1 MEPKKRIFVFSGKTE
16 RKYAL
21 VDAEMYP
28 LLNLHKW
35 RLNSDGYA
43 LTYLGGKCVC
53 MHEFVCVKT
62 FSQVVDHINFNKLDN
77 RRKNLRAM
85 INHENLMRSKNR
97 LRKDLGVALHG
108 ASGKWRARVSTYDSK
123 GKKGEIYLGTF
134 LRKKDA
140 IIARNNYL
148 RGIKNGK

>member
-1 MEPKKRIFVFSGKTE
+1 
-16 RKYAL
+16 
-21 VDAEMYP
+21 
-28 LLNLHKW
+28 
-35 RLNSDGYA
+35 
-43 LTYLGGKCVC
+43 

-108 ASGKWRARVSTYDSK
+108 ASGKWRARIATRSNGKPSELYIGLFDSK
-123 GKKGEIYLGTF
+123 NK
-134 LRKKDA
+134 A
-140 IIARNNYL
+140 ISARNKALKEL
-148 RGIKNGK
+148 RDGI